1 MSSAEILTRIVS
13 TFDHGTILAH
23 SHPNLVSRVFVKV
36 CYARLLTL
44 KHIYTLTVN
53 TVIVL
58 ILEYKT
64 SNKSGTCVG

>member
-13 TFDHGTILAH
+13 TFDHVAH
-23 SHPNLVSRVFVKV
+23 SHPNLLSRVFVKV